1 MASEEQLTSQRTGPR
16 LLACLTDPAST
27 QVVRDFAIAQRWRN
41 ASIIEGGIVSAQG
54 QLQQQVAPNLLIVD
68 VDDAEDPVQALYAL
82 ADLCPPEMSV
92 ITIGQRNDL
101 NLYRDLIELGVSDY
115 LPKPITVPMLERAL
129 KRGKQRTQ
137 NGSNEETQKA
147 QIITLMGA
155 RGGVGTTTVA
165 AGLAWCLAHLQHR
178 TVALVD
184 LDLHFGNLALSLDLV
199 PGPGLREALE
209 YPARID
215 ARLLSSATLHE
226 SPQLSVLAAE
236 EPLVDQPQVAAGA
249 ADAMATVLR
258 ADCDFIIVDLPRHL
272 DDSVRRMITI
282 ASTVGIVTDLSLTA
296 ARDTLR
302 LAEFNKILSPTAKHM
317 VIGNQVGSV
326 HRGEVGRPE
335 FERVVGLNL
344 DFAVPF
350 EPQTALT
357 TSSMGTALPAALR
370 NSKAALEIIA
380 MAEQLSGI
388 EAPQKK
394 SFSASKFLPTLPS
407 WLKRSA

>member
-1 MASEEQLTSQRTGPR
+1 MASEEQLTSQATGPR
-16 LLACLTDPAST
+16 LLACLGDPGSM

-41 ASIIEGGIVSAQG
+41 ASIVEGGIVAAQG
-54 QLQQQVAPNLLIVD
+54 QLQQQAAPNLLIVD
-68 VDDAEDPVQALYAL
+68 LDDAEDPVQALYAL

-101 NLYRDLIELGVSDY
+101 NLYRDLMELGVTDY

-129 KRGKQRTQ
+129 KRGKRSQ
-137 NGSNEETQKA
+137 GGGEDAQKA
-147 QIITLMGA
+147 QIITMMGA

-178 TVALVD
+178 NVALVD
-184 LDLHFGNLALSLDLV
+184 LDLHFGNLALNLDLV

-215 ARLLSSATLHE
+215 TRLLASAILHE

-236 EPLVDQPQVAAGA
+236 ESLIDQPQVAAGA
-249 ADAMATVLR
+249 ADALATVLR

-282 ASTVGIVTDLSLTA
+282 GSTIGIVTDLSLSA

-302 LAEFNKILSPTAKHM
+302 LAEFNKILSPTAKHI
-317 VIGNQVGSV
+317 VIGNQVGSP

-344 DFAVPF
+344 DFAIPF

-357 TSSMGTALPAALR
+357 TSSTGTALPAALR
-370 NSKAALEIIA
+370 NSKATLEIIA
-380 MAEQLSGI
+380 MAQQLSGA
-388 EAPQKK
+388 EAPQKR
-394 SFSASKFLPTLPS
+394 SFSASKFLPALPS